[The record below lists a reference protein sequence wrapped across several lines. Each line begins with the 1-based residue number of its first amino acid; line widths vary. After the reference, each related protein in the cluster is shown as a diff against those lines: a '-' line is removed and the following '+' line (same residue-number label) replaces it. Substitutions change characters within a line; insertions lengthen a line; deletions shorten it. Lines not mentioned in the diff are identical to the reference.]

1 MNSIQ
6 EDICALKDITKKQK
20 NIEAE
25 MFGVIQREQL
35 LEAQRKVGVNFTQMF
50 MTLSDEQLE
59 GLIFARAVA
68 LAISGEKTLI
78 PCAKEFVKTTVS
90 GDGVNIIN
98 IDSKKSKKDCKVDSI
113 KFKEIIDREISKS
126 EDKQVKQSVA
136 INLAIIELGANK
148 NRCNYLI
155 NSFIKN
161 GFYIKKD
168 GFILI
173 NPFKNNVNGV
183 KQTLIS

>member
-35 LEAQRKVGVNFTQMF
+35 LEAQRKAGVNFTQMF

-78 PCAKEFVKTTVS
+78 PSAKEFVKTTVS

-98 IDSKKSKKDCKVDSI
+98 IDSKKSKKNCKVDAF
-113 KFKEIIDREISKS
+113 KFKEIIDREIAKNK
-126 EDKQVKQSVA
+126 DKQIEQSTA
-136 INLAIIELGANK
+136 INLAIIELGANT
-148 NRCNYLI
+148 NRCKYLI
-155 NSFIKN
+155 NSFIKD

-168 GFILI
+168 GFIFN
-173 NPFKNNVNGV
+173 NPFK
-183 KQTLIS
+183 KDDK